1 MDADIK
7 NGSPVV
13 LLIAWLNYLMSHV
26 FTTAVLSKI
35 ALVLSIIG
43 SVVYIA
49 TGLYKFFKLL
59 TKK

>member
-1 MDADIK
+1 MDANK
-7 NGSPVV
+7 TGSPVV
-13 LLIAWLNYLMSHV
+13 LIIAWLNYLFSHV
-26 FTTAVLSKI
+26 FTMAVLSKI